1 MSSDTKVTEPGNLG
15 HSTLDTYFGAAQVQI
30 LQQIL
35 LEVSL
40 MLQRTSRVGGD
51 LNMVEKFSIAEL
63 SALRNELMQN
73 GLDSWQAAELFHV
86 FLSGRGYGVSSN
98 AAIDAAT
105 RVEEAGC
112 SIDVLQRE
120 LESLAMVM

>member
-1 MSSDTKVTEPGNLG
+1 MRVTGKDNLG
-15 HSTLDTYFGAAQVQI
+15 DRTLDTYFRVFGKRN
-30 LQQIL
+30 LQQMMTQ
-35 LEVSL
+35 VSL
-40 MLQRTSRVGGD
+40 MLQEASRVGGD
-51 LNMVEKFSIAEL
+51 LKMTVEKFSLAEL

-73 GLDSWQAAELFHV
+73 GLDPWQAAELFHV

-105 RVEEAGC
+105 RVEESGC
-112 SIDVLQRE
+112 SIDVLQHE

>member
-1 MSSDTKVTEPGNLG
+1 
-15 HSTLDTYFGAAQVQI
+15 
-30 LQQIL
+30 
-35 LEVSL
+35 
-40 MLQRTSRVGGD
+40 MLQKQSRVGGD
-51 LNMVEKFSIAEL
+51 LKMVEKFSIAEL

-86 FLSGRGYGVSSN
+86 FLSGRGYGVSSG

-105 RVEEAGC
+105 RVEESGC

-120 LESLAMVM
+120 LETLAMVM

>member
-1 MSSDTKVTEPGNLG
+1 MN
-15 HSTLDTYFGAAQVQI
+15 
-30 LQQIL
+30 LQQIAGQ
-35 LEVSL
+35 VSL
-40 MLQRTSRVGGD
+40 MLQGESRVGGD
-51 LNMVEKFSIAEL
+51 LKMVEKFSIAEL

-86 FLSGRGYGVSSN
+86 FLSGRGYGVSS
-98 AAIDAAT
+98 DAAVDAAS
-105 RVEEAGC
+105 RVEESGC

>member
-1 MSSDTKVTEPGNLG
+1 MTT
-15 HSTLDTYFGAAQVQI
+15 Q
-30 LQQIL
+30 
-35 LEVSL
+35 VSL
-40 MLQRTSRVGGD
+40 MLQEGNRVGGD
-51 LNMVEKFSIAEL
+51 PKMVEKFSIAEL

-105 RVEEAGC
+105 RVEESGC

>member
-1 MSSDTKVTEPGNLG
+1 MVTTAYNLG
-15 HSTLDTYFGAAQVQI
+15 DGSVGTYFGVLRKRN
-30 LQQIL
+30 LQQMTTQ
-35 LEVSL
+35 VSL
-40 MLQRTSRVGGD
+40 MLQRENRVGGD
-51 LNMVEKFSIAEL
+51 PKMVEKFSIAEL

-105 RVEEAGC
+105 RVEESGC

>member
-1 MSSDTKVTEPGNLG
+1 MRVTEKDNLG
-15 HSTLDTYFGAAQVQI
+15 DTTLDTYFRVFGKRN
-30 LQQIL
+30 LQQMMTQ
-35 LEVSL
+35 VSL
-40 MLQRTSRVGGD
+40 MLQEARRVGGD
-51 LNMVEKFSIAEL
+51 LKMTVEKFSLAEL

-73 GLDSWQAAELFHV
+73 GLDPWQAAELFHV

-105 RVEEAGC
+105 RVEESGC
-112 SIDVLQRE
+112 SIDVLQHE

>member
-1 MSSDTKVTEPGNLG
+1 MRVTRADNVG
-15 HSTLDTYFGAAQVQI
+15 HTTLDTYFRVFEKRN
-30 LQQIL
+30 LQQMMTQ
-35 LEVSL
+35 VSL
-40 MLQRTSRVGGD
+40 MLQEASRVGGD
-51 LNMVEKFSIAEL
+51 LKMMVEKFSLAEL

-73 GLDSWQAAELFHV
+73 GLDPWQAAELFHV

-105 RVEEAGC
+105 RVEESGC
-112 SIDVLQRE
+112 SIDVLQHE

>member
-1 MSSDTKVTEPGNLG
+1 
-15 HSTLDTYFGAAQVQI
+15 
-30 LQQIL
+30 
-35 LEVSL
+35 
-40 MLQRTSRVGGD
+40 MLQGESRVGGG
-51 LNMVEKFSIAEL
+51 LKMVEKFSIAEL

-98 AAIDAAT
+98 DAIGAAT

-120 LESLAMVM
+120 LESIAMVM

>member
-1 MSSDTKVTEPGNLG
+1 MRVTEKDNLG
-15 HSTLDTYFGAAQVQI
+15 HTTLDTYFRVFEKRN
-30 LQQIL
+30 LQQMMTQ
-35 LEVSL
+35 VSL
-40 MLQRTSRVGGD
+40 MLQEASRVGGD
-51 LNMVEKFSIAEL
+51 LKMVEKFSLAEL

-73 GLDSWQAAELFHV
+73 GLDPWQAAELFHV

-105 RVEEAGC
+105 RVEESGC
-112 SIDVLQRE
+112 SIDVLQHE

>member
-1 MSSDTKVTEPGNLG
+1 MVDQL
-15 HSTLDTYFGAAQVQI
+15 
-30 LQQIL
+30 
-35 LEVSL
+35 SL
-40 MLQRTSRVGGD
+40 MLQGESRVGGG

-105 RVEEAGC
+105 RVEESGC
-112 SIDVLQRE
+112 SIDVLQHE
-120 LESLAMVM
+120 LEILAMVM

>member
-1 MSSDTKVTEPGNLG
+1 LVTTAYHLG
-15 HSTLDTYFGAAQVQI
+15 DGSVGTYFGVLRKRN
-30 LQQIL
+30 LQQMTTQ
-35 LEVSL
+35 VSL
-40 MLQRTSRVGGD
+40 MLQRENRVGGD
-51 LNMVEKFSIAEL
+51 PKMVEKFSIAEL

-105 RVEEAGC
+105 RVEESGC
-112 SIDVLQRE
+112 SIDVLKRE